1 MLKKV
6 IIVGSDEAG
15 MSATISSF
23 LSGKAQVYLITKM
36 SDPIPFMSHF
46 KGYPISFY
54 PKISPKHINIVLGS
68 KDVELFPK
76 EKTVV
81 VRAKSEELHISY
93 NSTILSTG
101 ATPITPPIGG
111 IGKRGVYNLWRT
123 SVRNIDLS
131 KASRVIIYGA
141 GVRAISAAEII
152 AKMGKK
158 VLIVDENKEILSH
171 LLDSSMALRIR
182 KYLEAKGIEFELESK
197 IERVLG
203 YDEVTG
209 VEVRGAFYETD
220 KLLVDLGVTPNSR
233 ILKRAGGKTG
243 VYNGIVV
250 DDCLMTTLPNVL
262 AAGGCCELLNL
273 GLNIKKPIPLK
284 SVARR
289 SGLIAGVN
297 AIRGR
302 YLPAKFVRNIVTILD
317 DLELISVGG
326 TKYEAERHG
335 VSYEEVRIDTEYAQ
349 VSMLLSL
356 NGAILGVQIIGKH
369 VLPLANPISV
379 LIKEGGT
386 LNSFLHLDLSLPYKT
401 SNIFSSIMR
410 EALKR

>member
-15 MSATISSF
+15 MSAAISSF
-23 LSGKAQVYLITKM
+23 LSGKTQVYLITKTY
-36 SDPIPFMSHF
+36 DPVPFISRF

-54 PKISPKHINIVLGS
+54 PKISPKCINVILGS
-68 KDVELFPK
+68 ENVELFPK

-81 VRAKSEELHISY
+81 VRTKSEESHISY
-93 NSTILSTG
+93 NSIILSTG
-101 ATPITPPIGG
+101 VTPITPLIEG
-111 IGKRGVYNLWRT
+111 IGKRGVYNLWRI

-131 KASRVIIYGA
+131 KASKVVIYGA
-141 GVRAISAAEII
+141 GIRAINAAETI

-158 VLIVDENKEILSH
+158 VLIVDENKEILLH
-171 LLDSSMALRIR
+171 LLDPSMALKIR
-182 KYLEAKGIEFELESK
+182 KYLEAKGIKFELESK

-209 VEVRGAFYETD
+209 VEIRGAFYETD
-220 KLLVDLGVTPNSR
+220 KLLIDLGVTPNSR

-250 DDCLMTTLPNVL
+250 DDYLMTTLPNVL

-273 GLNIKKPIPLK
+273 GLNIRKPIPLK
-284 SVARR
+284 CVAKR
-289 SGLIAGVN
+289 SGLIAGIN

-335 VSYEEVRIDTEYAQ
+335 VSYEEVKIDTEYAQ
-349 VSMLLSL
+349 VSILLSL
-356 NGAILGVQIIGKH
+356 SGAILGVQMVGKYI
-369 VLPLANPISV
+369 LPLVNPISI
-379 LIKEGGT
+379 LIKEGAT

-401 SNIFSSIMR
+401 SNILNIIMK